1 MARKAAA
8 EQNPVV
14 AAVEKSAPARRIS
27 TKEAAVLARL
37 GMSGALDNDKAR
49 RLMIVYLESLLT
61 QPEVGDDDARAAL
74 DILAQAAT
82 SNQRKLANDVLSK
95 YLSKFNAL
103 IPAVKPDVKPAKEP
117 VAA

>member
-82 SNQRKLANDVLSK
+82 SNQRKLANEVLSK
-95 YLSKFNAL
+95 YLGKFNAL
-103 IPAVKPDVKPAKEP
+103 MPAARPEVKPAKEP